1 MSTILPHLSH
11 CPPAP
16 RHALAAALCTGAVR

>member
-1 MSTILPHLSH
+1 MSTNLPHLSH

-16 RHALAAALCTGAVR
+16 RHALAAALCTGVVR

>member
-11 CPPAP
+11 CQPAP